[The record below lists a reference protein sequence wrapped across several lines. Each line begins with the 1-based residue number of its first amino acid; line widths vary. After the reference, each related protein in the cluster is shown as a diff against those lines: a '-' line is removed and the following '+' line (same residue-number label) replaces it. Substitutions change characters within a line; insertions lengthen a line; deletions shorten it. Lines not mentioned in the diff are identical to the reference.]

1 MENDTQSFDDGLSI
15 THGNDN
21 VQKADNK
28 KGMSVTRAL
37 VLLGFDEWKNL
48 EPGMMVCFITL
59 LSLISYFTFE
69 YKFTIFFVHKLS

>member
-1 MENDTQSFDDGLSI
+1 MEDDTQIIDDGLSI

-48 EPGMMVCFITL
+48 EPGRIICLIR
-59 LSLISYFTFE
+59 LSSMISFHLNTNLHY
-69 YKFTIFFVHKLS
+69 Y

>member
-1 MENDTQSFDDGLSI
+1 MENDTQNVDDSLSI
-15 THGNDN
+15 IHGNDN

-48 EPGMMVCFITL
+48 EPGMLICIITL
-59 LSLISYFTFE
+59 SSMNHL
-69 YKFTIFFVHKLS
+69 

>member
-1 MENDTQSFDDGLSI
+1 MEYDTQNVDNSLSI
-15 THGNDN
+15 IHGNDN

-48 EPGMMVCFITL
+48 EPGMIICIITL
-59 LSLISYFTFE
+59 TSMNHYLNTNLQY
-69 YKFTIFFVHKLS
+69 Y

>member
-1 MENDTQSFDDGLSI
+1 MEYDTQNVDNSLSI
-15 THGNDN
+15 IHGNDN

-48 EPGMMVCFITL
+48 EPGMITC
-59 LSLISYFTFE
+59 SF
-69 YKFTIFFVHKLS
+69 K